1 MGLGR
6 FGAIV
11 AVLVVSACASAPP
24 ESVDIAAHP
33 RLVPSDI
40 VEPPRIVGAPSHLQ
54 CVPYARQVS
63 GIDLRGDAWTWW
75 DAAAGR
81 FYRGHLPAVGS
92 VLVLSRTN
100 RNPYGHL
107 AVVTHVIGPRE
118 IIVSHANWLN
128 RGQIHQNTPAIDV
141 SEDNDWSEVRFW
153 YTPGGQ
159 LGVRTYPV
167 SGFIY
172 PPADL
177 PPPGRAL
184 PST

>member
-1 MGLGR
+1 MGRGR
-6 FGAIV
+6 IGAIV
-11 AVLVVSACASAPP
+11 AVLMVSGCASAPP
-24 ESVDIAAHP
+24 EAVDMAVYPEHALSGVI
-33 RLVPSDI
+33 
-40 VEPPRIVGAPSHLQ
+40 EPPRIVGAPSRLQ
-54 CVPYARQVS
+54 CVPYARRVS

-75 DAAAGR
+75 EAAAGQ
-81 FYRGHLPAVGS
+81 FYRAPLPAVGS

-100 RNPYGHL
+100 RNPHGHL
-107 AVVTHVIGPRE
+107 AVVTHVLGPRE

-141 SEDNDWSEVRFW
+141 SENNDWSQVRFW

-177 PPPGRAL
+177 PRSTRPL

>member
-1 MGLGR
+1 MWRWPLM
-6 FGAIV
+6 V
-11 AVLVVSACASAPP
+11 LAVGFTMSGCASAPP
-24 ESVDIAAHP
+24 APVTVATVYPMID
-33 RLVPSDI
+33 
-40 VEPPRIVGAPSHLQ
+40 PPRIVSPPSRLQ

-63 GIDLRGDAWTWW
+63 GIDIRGDAWTWW
-75 DAAAGR
+75 ETAADQY
-81 FYRGHLPAVGS
+81 YRGWAPAVGS

-100 RNPYGHL
+100 RNPFGHL
-107 AVVTHVIGPRE
+107 AVVTHVVGPRE

-141 SEDNDWSEVRFW
+141 SEANDWSQVRFW

-159 LGVRTYPV
+159 LGLRTYPA

-172 PPADL
+172 PPADHL
-177 PPPGRAL
+177 PYAGRPL